1 MAEKEKKANK
11 TDTIAKETD
20 VKEGH
25 TARREKDVV
34 TEASEDSFPASDPPS
49 YMAGSAIAGSPPSR
63 KSFDEDAQTD
73 DAKDVKDKKTAS

>member
-1 MAEKEKKANK
+1 
-11 TDTIAKETD
+11 

-63 KSFDEDAQTD
+63 KSDDEDAQTD
-73 DAKDVKDKKTAS
+73 DAKDKKKAS